1 MIIQRI
7 HKNRQLHT
15 GSLFYMKVQEDN
27 SNMMTQA
34 MQEDN

>member
-1 MIIQRI
+1 MIIQ

-15 GSLFYMKVQEDN
+15 GSLFYMNVQEDS

-34 MQEDN
+34 IQEDN